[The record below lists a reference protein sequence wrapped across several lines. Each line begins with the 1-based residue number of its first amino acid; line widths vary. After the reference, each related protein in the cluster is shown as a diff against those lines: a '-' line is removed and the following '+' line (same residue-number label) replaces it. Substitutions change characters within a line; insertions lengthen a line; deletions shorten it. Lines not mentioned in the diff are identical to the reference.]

1 MSSASLARAI
11 KLAGKL
17 ESKVKQTQN
26 SKRGHHNIV
35 GCALVRF
42 VCFTNALTTSKK
54 KLNMKSMGMAN
65 FAVLLKITM
74 TNGELTSKLRL
85 IKFGISFRNIK
96 PGL

>member
-54 KLNMKSMGMAN
+54 KTEYEINGNGKLCSSFKNNNDQWG
-65 FAVLLKITM
+65 
-74 TNGELTSKLRL
+74 TNQ
-85 IKFGISFRNIK
+85 
-96 PGL
+96 